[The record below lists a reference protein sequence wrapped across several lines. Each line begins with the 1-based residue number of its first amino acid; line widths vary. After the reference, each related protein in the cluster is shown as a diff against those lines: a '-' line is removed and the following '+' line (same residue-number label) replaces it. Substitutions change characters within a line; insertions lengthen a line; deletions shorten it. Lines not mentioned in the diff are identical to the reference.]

1 VEERAAMADEPSGFL
16 GRWARRKADAREGKP
31 LPEPPRPVRA
41 LEPEP
46 RVEPEPVR
54 AVAVSQ
60 AEPPSE
66 EAPAPSLTLEDA
78 RNLHKDSDFTPFMAR
93 QVEPE
98 VRNAAM
104 KKLFADPHFN
114 VMDGLDTY
122 IDDYSKPDPLPLAM
136 LRQMASAKFLNLF
149 EEDPPSSA
157 NAVPRESS
165 DKPIDHSVAQ
175 SSPLPPAPPTDHAHT
190 HLRLQPDDAPPA
202 QGAGSGSA

>member
-1 VEERAAMADEPSGFL
+1 MADEPSGFL

-31 LPEPPRPVRA
+31 LPEPPRPVKA
-41 LEPEP
+41 VELAP
-46 RVEPEPVR
+46 RVEPEPAS
-54 AVAVSQ
+54 AVAVPQ
-60 AEPPSE
+60 AEPQHE
-66 EAPAPSLTLEDA
+66 EAPVPSLTLDDA
-78 RNLHKDSDFTPFMAR
+78 RKLNKDSDFTPFMAR
-93 QVEPE
+93 KVEPE

-149 EEDPPSSA
+149 EEDPPSPA
-157 NAVPRESS
+157 A
-165 DKPIDHSVAQ
+165 IDQSVAQ

-202 QGAGSGSA
+202 QSAGSGSA

>member
-1 VEERAAMADEPSGFL
+1 MADEPSGFL

-31 LPEPPRPVRA
+31 LPEPPRPVKA
-41 LEPEP
+41 VELAP
-46 RVEPEPVR
+46 RVEPEPAS
-54 AVAVSQ
+54 AVAVPQ
-60 AEPPSE
+60 AEPQHE
-66 EAPAPSLTLEDA
+66 EAPVPSLTLDDA
-78 RNLHKDSDFTPFMAR
+78 RKLNKDSDFTPFMAR
-93 QVEPE
+93 NVEPE

-149 EEDPPSSA
+149 EEDPPSPA
-157 NAVPRESS
+157 A
-165 DKPIDHSVAQ
+165 IDQSVAQ

-202 QGAGSGSA
+202 QSAGSGSA

>member
-1 VEERAAMADEPSGFL
+1 MADEPSGFL

-31 LPEPPRPVRA
+31 LPEPPHPVRA
-41 LEPEP
+41 VEPAP
-46 RVEPEPVR
+46 RVEPEPVS
-54 AVAVSQ
+54 AVAVPQ
-60 AEPPSE
+60 AESPRE
-66 EAPAPSLTLEDA
+66 EAPVPTLTLDDA
-78 RNLHKDSDFTPFMAR
+78 RKLNKDSDFTPFMAR
-93 QVEPE
+93 KVEPE

-149 EEDPPSSA
+149 DEDPPGTA
-157 NAVPRESS
+157 IAAPRESS
-165 DKPIDHSVAQ
+165 DKPMDQSVAQ
-175 SSPLPPAPPTDHAHT
+175 SSSLPPAPPTDHAHT
-190 HLRLQPDDAPPA
+190 HLRLQPDDAPPT

>member
-1 VEERAAMADEPSGFL
+1 MADESSGFL

-31 LPEPPRPVRA
+31 LPEPPRPVKA
-41 LEPEP
+41 VELAP
-46 RVEPEPVR
+46 RVEPEPAS
-54 AVAVSQ
+54 AVAVPQ
-60 AEPPSE
+60 AEPQHE
-66 EAPAPSLTLEDA
+66 EAPVPSLTLDDA
-78 RNLHKDSDFTPFMAR
+78 RKLNKDSDFTPFMAR
-93 QVEPE
+93 KVEPE

-149 EEDPPSSA
+149 EEDPPSPA
-157 NAVPRESS
+157 A
-165 DKPIDHSVAQ
+165 IDQSVAQ

-202 QGAGSGSA
+202 QSAGSGSA

>member
-1 VEERAAMADEPSGFL
+1 MADEPSGFL

-31 LPEPPRPVRA
+31 LPEPPRPVKA
-41 LEPEP
+41 VEPAP
-46 RVEPEPVR
+46 RVEPEPAS
-54 AVAVSQ
+54 AVAVPQ
-60 AEPPSE
+60 AEPQHE
-66 EAPAPSLTLEDA
+66 EAPVPSLTLDDA
-78 RNLHKDSDFTPFMAR
+78 RKLNKDSDFTPFMAR

-104 KKLFADPHFN
+104 KTLFADPHFN

-149 EEDPPSSA
+149 EEDPPSPA
-157 NAVPRESS
+157 A
-165 DKPIDHSVAQ
+165 IDQSVAQ
-175 SSPLPPAPPTDHAHT
+175 SSSLPPAPPTDHAHT

-202 QGAGSGSA
+202 QSAGSGSA